1 MLLAAILIL
10 GYLWSSTST
19 WSLNMASFD
28 PNQPDPRIVRIT
40 PDRHDTTESAG
51 SPAPSNMSEN
61 EPRWVWKFGNL
72 VFNGDRTNHP
82 EAEECLES
90 RIFGGPDARDVDYEA
105 DSESVWDLK
114 SSPSKT
120 PARLPPLDHILSTPS
135 HSSVSTMGSV
145 LPAYVRHLRFETED
159 EANDGAVDNSAVTS
173 SGSLVSTPVA
183 TSEDLGDTETVEL
196 RENYE
201 TELMFKWTLTD
212 LIRQMMFVS
221 GETAEPSIESTT
233 LIEDIT
239 RQQVIEIVR
248 LSPT

>member
-1 MLLAAILIL
+1 MLLAATLIL
-10 GYLWSSTST
+10 DYLWSFIST

-28 PNQPDPRIVRIT
+28 PNQPNLRIVRIT
-40 PDRHDTTESAG
+40 PDRHDTTESAE
-51 SPAPSNMSEN
+51 SPAPSNLSEN
-61 EPRWVWKFGNL
+61 EPRWVWKFAKL
-72 VFNGDRTNHP
+72 VFNRDQSSPP
-82 EAEECLES
+82 EAEKYLES
-90 RIFGGPDARDVDYEA
+90 RIFGDPDARDVDYEA
-105 DSESVWDLK
+105 DSESVWDLE

-120 PARLPPLDHILSTPS
+120 PTCLPALDHILSTPS

-145 LPAYVRHLRFETED
+145 LPACVRHLIFETED
-159 EANDGAVDNSAVTS
+159 EANNGGVEYSDVTS
-173 SGSLVSTPVA
+173 SGSLVSTSVA
-183 TSEDLGDTETVEL
+183 TSEDLEDTETAEP